1 MTLGGRKLS
10 IETGR
15 MAKQANGS
23 VVVRYGDTMVLVT
36 ACANLDVE
44 TTMDFFPLQCE
55 YKEKTYAAGKIPGG
69 FIKREGRP
77 SDYSILASRLIDR
90 PIRPMFPDDFN
101 CETQIIATLIS
112 SDGENPADVLSIV
125 GASAALAISNIP
137 FLGPIASVRVGKIG
151 DDFIINPTNA
161 QMEECK
167 VEIVVAGDDES
178 VLMVEGELQETS
190 EDLLVDAI
198 EAAHV
203 EIKKI
208 IDLQKELI
216 AEINPV
222 KVEITPIVKPEEL
235 GKIIEEKAAPKLDE
249 WRKLATKSK
258 KERAASIKAFTK
270 EMQAETE
277 EEYPDD
283 QKYVK
288 AKIDEI
294 LKNDMRNN
302 IVENQVRLDGRK
314 LDEIRNITC
323 EVGVLPR
330 VHGSALFTRGETQSL
345 GTVTLGS
352 KSDEQ
357 IIDGAD
363 RDEYKKNFYLHYNFP
378 PFCVGEVGRL
388 FGPKRREIGH
398 GNLAERALKSFMPDS
413 LEFPYTVRI
422 VSEVL
427 ESNGS
432 SSMATVCSGSLA
444 MMQAGVPIKK
454 TIAGIA
460 MGMIKDEKGTF
471 VLSDILG
478 AEDHYGDMD
487 FKVTGSKDGITA
499 IQMDLKVK
507 GISTDVMRTA
517 LEQARKGRL
526 HIIGIMETAIEKP
539 QNNISKFAPK
549 MLSTKIDPK
558 LIGELIGPGG
568 KNIKRIQED
577 SGATV
582 EIDDDGTVYIS
593 GIDSDSAEKAKEL
606 IIQTLAKPEE
616 GVTYKDCRVTRLES
630 YGAFVELIPGTEG
643 LLHISEYAWERTAD
657 ITKVLKLGDKV
668 TVKLK
673 KITAPGKFEISRKIL
688 MEKPEGYVEPPKKSG
703 GFRRDNRRDN
713 NRSRR

>member
-55 YKEKTYAAGKIPGG
+55 YKEKTYAGGKFPGG

-90 PIRPMFPDDFN
+90 PIRPMFADGFN

-167 VEIVVAGDDES
+167 LEIVVAGDDES

-208 IDLQKELI
+208 IDLQKELV

-222 KVEITPIVKPEEL
+222 KVEITPKVKPEEL
-235 GKIIEEKAAPKLDE
+235 GKLIEEKAAPKLDE
-249 WRKLATKSK
+249 WRELATKSK

-288 AKIDEI
+288 AKVDEI

-398 GNLAERALKSFMPDS
+398 GNLAERALKNFMPDS

-478 AEDHYGDMD
+478 SEDHYGDMD

-539 QNNISKFAPK
+539 QNDISKFAPK

-593 GIDSDSAEKAKEL
+593 GIDSDSAERAKEL

-616 GVTYKDCRVTRLES
+616 GVTYEDCRVTRLES

-703 GFRRDNRRDN
+703 GFRRDN